1 MLNRAHHR
9 WQHSRFNGRTKSCKR
24 PQRVLK
30 YANASAPSAFE
41 VSFPSRPLESTMHQT
56 PEFDV
61 AAVSIDFD
69 FGCFF
74 RISIATSYV
83 LYTERGEDA

>member
-1 MLNRAHHR
+1 
-9 WQHSRFNGRTKSCKR
+9 
-24 PQRVLK
+24 
-30 YANASAPSAFE
+30 
-41 VSFPSRPLESTMHQT
+41 MHQT

>member
-1 MLNRAHHR
+1 
-9 WQHSRFNGRTKSCKR
+9 
-24 PQRVLK
+24 
-30 YANASAPSAFE
+30 
-41 VSFPSRPLESTMHQT
+41 MHQT

-61 AAVSIDFD
+61 AAVSID